1 MFGVKCWYYLLLFLL
16 ILLMEFNWNQFDQE
30 IEAWM
35 KENEGNET
43 LLREFEEETTGE
55 EATSQEF
62 DTFLRKRAEAVQKR
76 D

>member
-1 MFGVKCWYYLLLFLL
+1 
-16 ILLMEFNWNQFDQE
+16 
-30 IEAWM
+30 M

-55 EATSQEF
+55 EAMSQEF

>member
-1 MFGVKCWYYLLLFLL
+1 MFGVECWYYLLLFLL
-16 ILLMEFNWNQFDQE
+16 ILLMEFDWNQFDQE

>member
-1 MFGVKCWYYLLLFLL
+1 MFGVECWYHLLLFLL

>member
-1 MFGVKCWYYLLLFLL
+1 MFGVECWYYLLLFLL